1 MNRVI
6 AYLIRFAVIILGYA
20 VASLAASAFL
30 NVVFLGSAGFSAE
43 EAPAIA
49 AGSIVFSIPFV
60 ALFVAYFAFIPSAFA
75 ILAGE
80 IFVKRD
86 WLFYAIAGGVIAAI
100 VIGFI
105 RGSAEAGNEAVTDP
119 NFALA
124 LIGGGMCGGLGYWLV
139 AGRTAGSWWPAPEPA
154 RGAGDP
160 GT

>member
-43 EAPAIA
+43 EAPMVAT
-49 AGSIVFSIPFV
+49 GSLIFSIPFV

-80 IFVKRD
+80 IFAKRD
-86 WLFYAIAGGVIAAI
+86 WLFYAIAGGVVAAI

-105 RGSAEAGNEAVTDP
+105 PGAAEAGNEAVTDP
-119 NFALA
+119 SFALA